1 MFLNTLHDNRNKEL
15 ATDASAVIAMTEE
28 EKRRLQELLSDV
40 DTFEETVDEV
50 IYWEKFP
57 KLYISLGRFGEKLPN
72 VGLNLYR

>member
-50 IYWEKFP
+50 RYWIVYQSEPAMGK
-57 KLYISLGRFGEKLPN
+57 SCQMQD
-72 VGLNLYR
+72 